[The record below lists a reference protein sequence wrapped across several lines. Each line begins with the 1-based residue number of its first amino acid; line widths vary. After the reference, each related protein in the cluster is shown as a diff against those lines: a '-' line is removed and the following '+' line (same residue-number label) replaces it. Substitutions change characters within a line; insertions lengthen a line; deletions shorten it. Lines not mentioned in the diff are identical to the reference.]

1 MQITSFD
8 ELHFSPEV
16 MKGIADMGWKT
27 PTPIQAQSMGSLL
40 DGRDVIAQAQTG
52 TGKTGAYGIPMI
64 ESIDPTLKSVQG
76 LILVPTREL
85 ALQIAD
91 HLTQLAKH
99 RGTKILAVYGGEPIQ
114 YQTKALKQGTNIV
127 VGTPGR
133 ILDHIAQASLNLR
146 KTKIVILDEADRMLD
161 MGFID
166 DIHRIL
172 NATPR
177 KKQVALFSATL
188 NQGVTQISSDFMHY
202 PEKIIVS
209 GDEITLPQIK
219 QMYVEVETRDKLRV
233 LLTILDDP
241 QVTRAIIFC
250 KTKRTAQSLAR
261 NLTTRRYD
269 AETLHGGLTQEERDA
284 VTDKF
289 RRGKLRILVATD
301 VAARGLDIKDVTH
314 IINHNIPEDPTAY
327 FHRIGRTAR
336 MLAEGTAISLTSP
349 EEKASLNKIMA
360 MTNTQI
366 TPLEIKYTAN
376 ETTAEP
382 RLRCAK
388 CGVQFKSTL
397 TPAPGQLVY
406 CPRCYKNHQKTRRRN
421 PRPTKH

>member
-8 ELHFSPEV
+8 ELHLSPEV
-16 MKGIADMGWKT
+16 MKGIAEMGWET
-27 PTPIQAQSMGSLL
+27 PTPIQAQAMGFIL

-52 TGKTGAYGIPMI
+52 TGKTAAYGIPMI
-64 ESIDPTLKSVQG
+64 ELIDPTLKSVQG

-85 ALQIAD
+85 AIQIAD
-91 HLTQLAKH
+91 HLTQLAKY
-99 RGTKILAVYGGEPIQ
+99 RGTKILALYGGEPIQ
-114 YQTKALKQGTNIV
+114 YQTKALKQGTHIV

-146 KTKIVILDEADRMLD
+146 KIKMVILDEADRMLD

-188 NQGVTQISSDFMHY
+188 NHGVTQISSDFMHY
-202 PEKIIVS
+202 PEKVIVS
-209 GDEITLPQIK
+209 GDEITLPQIE
-219 QMYVEVETRDKLRV
+219 QRYIDVEARDKLRALTV
-233 LLTILDDP
+233 LLDDP
-241 QVTRAIIFC
+241 RVTRAIIFC
-250 KTKRTAQSLAR
+250 KTQRTAQSLAR
-261 NLTTRRYD
+261 NLTARRYD
-269 AETLHGGLTQEERDA
+269 AETLHGGLTQEERDS

-301 VAARGLDIKDVTH
+301 VAARGLDIQDVTH

-349 EEKASLNKIMA
+349 EEKASLNKIIA
-360 MTNTQI
+360 MTNTKI
-366 TPLEIKYTAN
+366 TPLEVKYTAN
-376 ETTAEP
+376 ESAAEP
-382 RLRCAK
+382 MLRCAK
-388 CGVQFKSTL
+388 CGAQFKSTL
-397 TPAPGQLVY
+397 TPAKGQLVY
-406 CPRCYKNHQKTRRRN
+406 CPRCYKKHQKTKSRSRR
-421 PRPTKH
+421 PMKY

>member
-1 MQITSFD
+1 MKITSFD
-8 ELHFSPEV
+8 ELHLSPEV
-16 MKGIADMGWKT
+16 MKGIADMGWET
-27 PTPIQAQSMGSLL
+27 PTPIQAQAMGFLL
-40 DGRDVIAQAQTG
+40 DGRDIIAQAQTG
-52 TGKTGAYGIPMI
+52 TGKTAAYGIPMI
-64 ESIDPTLKSVQG
+64 ELIDPSIKFVQG

-91 HLTQLAKH
+91 HLTQLAEY

-114 YQTKALKQGTNIV
+114 YQTKALKHGTNIV

-146 KTKIVILDEADRMLD
+146 KAKIVILDEADRMLD

-166 DIHRIL
+166 DIRRIL

-209 GDEITLPQIK
+209 GDEITLPQIE
-219 QMYVEVETRDKLRV
+219 QRYVEVEPRDKLRA
-233 LLTILDDP
+233 LTAILDDP
-241 QVTRAIIFC
+241 RVTRAIVFC
-250 KTKRTAQSLAR
+250 KTQRIAQSLAR
-261 NLTTRRYD
+261 NLTTRRYE
-269 AETLHGGLTQEERDA
+269 AETLHGGLTQEERDL

-301 VAARGLDIKDVTH
+301 VAARGLDIQDVTH

-336 MLAEGTAISLTSP
+336 MQAEGTAISLISP
-349 EEKASLNKIMA
+349 EEKASMNKIMA
-360 MTNTQI
+360 MTNTKI

-376 ETTAEP
+376 ETKAEP

-388 CGVQFKSTL
+388 CGALFESNL

-421 PRPTKH
+421 PRPSTY